1 MEGASNAFD
10 DIANKYFERH
20 FANSMISSTWNILFA
35 PSFELLAHRFSYGI
49 QFLRFGQANFHSCI
63 AFIYRHFIYADY
75 RILFE
80 WPFYYIVTRFH
91 RDKTPSFIRQK
102 EKEKKEHSS
111 PIRYTPFAVLF
122 AARYFV
128 YHVHI
133 NFCISS
139 IFMPYQMILAFHYN
153 PYVCHRI
160 EQMYIYVSNV
170 CVCRSF
176 LRPPTSRIT
185 LMSCMIFAIVF
196 IFVMFVCVLAIQ
208 SRFNL
213 NRILSGSLL
222 LPMPLSPLSMLLIW

>member
-1 MEGASNAFD
+1 MCPHAQCYKRKEEKSQRQPPNMKGAWNAFD

-49 QFLRFGQANFHSCI
+49 QFLRFGQAKCHSCI

-80 WPFYYIVTRFH
+80 WPFYYIATRFH

-102 EKEKKEHSS
+102 EREKKEHSS

-122 AARYFV
+122 AATYFV

-160 EQMYIYVSNV
+160 EQMHMYPSYVCIENCRYLV
-170 CVCRSF
+170 GAFCVRQPVKLHWWAVWF
-176 LRPPTSRIT
+176 LPSYSY
-185 LMSCMIFAIVF
+185 LWCLFA
-196 IFVMFVCVLAIQ
+196 C
-208 SRFNL
+208 
-213 NRILSGSLL
+213 
-222 LPMPLSPLSMLLIW
+222 